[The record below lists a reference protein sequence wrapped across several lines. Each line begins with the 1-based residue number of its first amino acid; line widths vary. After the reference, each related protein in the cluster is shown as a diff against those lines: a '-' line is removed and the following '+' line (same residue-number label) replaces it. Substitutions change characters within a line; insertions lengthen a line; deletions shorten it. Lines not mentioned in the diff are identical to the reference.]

1 MTAAR
6 MRTGVSLVA
15 IGALMVGG
23 IALAAGPAS
32 AVERAQVN
40 NCGQLEV
47 KPTDLVL
54 ACADA
59 NAMLTELTWRGWSN
73 SRATGV
79 GTYEVND
86 CEPTCVAGTTRSY
99 PVRVVL
105 GAPKVQDGTRVLS
118 KVTMTFTK
126 KSPGRKKKV
135 STRLTPYRANVQQP
149 TPTPTATPV
158 AEPSPSATPVAPA
171 PTAAVTAGP
180 TPTPTPTAT
189 ATALAIAPPAVT
201 ITERKRLQGSA
212 RYTLTA
218 SSKARGGTKGITS
231 VTAYQANDENAELPT
246 KGTYLG
252 DDAGD
257 GNIWNVS
264 VSCNP
269 LWGDTIRIVVKATDG
284 QVTTIR
290 EKRPC

>member
-1 MTAAR
+1 MKSAW
-6 MRTGVSLVA
+6 MRAGVSVVVV
-15 IGALMVGG
+15 GALTAGG
-23 IALAAGPAS
+23 MALAAGPAS
-32 AVERAQVN
+32 AADRAKVN
-40 NCGQLEV
+40 NCGELEV

-54 ACADA
+54 SCADA
-59 NAMLTELTWRGWSN
+59 NTMLTELTWRGWSN

-86 CEPTCVAGTTRSY
+86 CKPTCVAGTTRSY

-105 GAPKVQDGTRVLS
+105 GTPKDQDGARVLS

-126 KSPGRKKKV
+126 KRPGEKKKV
-135 STRLTPYRANVQQP
+135 TARLAPYRVGAQQP
-149 TPTPTATPV
+149 TPASTETPV
-158 AEPSPSATPVAPA
+158 AEPSASATPVTPAPA
-171 PTAAVTAGP
+171 ASASVAP

-189 ATALAIAPPAVT
+189 VAAIAPPAVT

-252 DDAGD
+252 EDAGD

-284 QVTTIR
+284 QTTTIR

>member
-6 MRTGVSLVA
+6 IRTGVSLVA
-15 IGALMVGG
+15 IGALMAGG
-23 IALAAGPAS
+23 MALAAGPAS
-32 AVERAQVN
+32 AAERAQVN
-40 NCGQLEV
+40 NCGQLET
-47 KPTDLVL
+47 KPADLVL
-54 ACADA
+54 SCADA

-105 GAPKVQDGTRVLS
+105 GTPKVQEGKRVLS

-126 KSPGRKKKV
+126 KSPSKKKKV
-135 STRLTPYRANVQQP
+135 TVRLAPYRADAQQP
-149 TPTPTATPV
+149 TPAATATPV
-158 AEPSPSATPVAPA
+158 AEPSPSATPVAPTPA
-171 PTAAVTAGP
+171 PSASVAA
-180 TPTPTPTAT
+180 TPTPTASAT
-189 ATALAIAPPAVT
+189 ATAAAIAPPSVT
-201 ITERKRLQGSA
+201 ITERKRIQGSA

-218 SSKARGGTKGITS
+218 SSKARGGTKGISS
-231 VTAYQANDENAELPT
+231 VTGYQANDENAELSS

-252 DDAGD
+252 EDAGNGD
-257 GNIWNVS
+257 MWNVS

-269 LWGDTIRIVVKATDG
+269 LFGDTIRIVVKATDG
-284 QVTTIR
+284 QTTTIR